1 MAGGKEQKLTL
12 RGKVVLV
19 TGAGG
24 FIGSHLTERLVQED
38 AIVRAFVRY
47 NSRNDEGFIK
57 LFPGDVRQRV
67 EIICG
72 DVRELK
78 TVRDAVRDVQFIFHL
93 AALVGIPYSYRHPQ
107 EVVDTNIIG
116 TSNVL
121 LSAKDEDGVERI
133 VLTSTSEVYGTA
145 QYVPIDEKHP
155 LQPQSPYAATK
166 IAADALGIS
175 FHRSFGLPVT
185 VIRPFNAY
193 GPRQSARAVIPT
205 IITQALAQEEI
216 KLGAL
221 SPTRDFTFVSDTV
234 EGFIKMAESSRSIG
248 EVINVGSGKEVSI
261 GDLARKIISL
271 VGKDTRIRQDDV
283 RLRPSASEVERL
295 CADNSKAKQFLGW
308 EPRVSLDE
316 GLAITIDWI
325 AKSLDLYRPERYIL

>member
-1 MAGGKEQKLTL
+1 
-12 RGKVVLV
+12 
-19 TGAGG
+19 
-24 FIGSHLTERLVQED
+24 
-38 AIVRAFVRY
+38 
-47 NSRNDEGFIK
+47 
-57 LFPGDVRQRV
+57 
-67 EIICG
+67 
-72 DVRELK
+72 
-78 TVRDAVRDVQFIFHL
+78 L
-93 AALVGIPYSYRHPQ
+93 AALVGVPYSYLHPQ
-107 EVVDTNIIG
+107 EVIDTNITG

-121 LSAKDEDGVERI
+121 LSAKDEGSVERI

-145 QYVPIDEKHP
+145 QYVPIDERHP

-175 FHRSFGLPVT
+175 FHRSFGLPVA

-205 IITQALAQEEI
+205 IITQALTQEEI

-248 EVINVGSGKEVSI
+248 EVINVGSGLEVSI
-261 GDLARKIISL
+261 GDLARKINSL
-271 VGKDTRIRQDDV
+271 VGRGSRIQQDDA

-295 CADNSKAKQFLGW
+295 CADNSKAKQLLGW
-308 EPRVSLDE
+308 EPQVSLDE
-316 GLAITIDWI
+316 GLTKTIDWI
-325 AKSLDLYRPERYIL
+325 SKSLDLYRPGRYAV